1 MSNVNPRREFRKKHI
16 PKANSTFVA
25 GVIPWAPLESYER
38 ARVRPGSQ
46 AEPIVRLVYSE
57 ARRCGHGI
65 RSEVVAEALRV
76 EGWSFPLPVSTLLVG
91 LVTRGVLCSHGTG
104 NQLRYTPPNFVEA
117 NIASV
122 RSDVEKVYE
131 ALRLTCAEW
140 QTMVPTLAISN
151 KLKQCDWTL
160 ESKDSNAVGKRLE
173 TLSRSPSRAAR
184 AATHPPLVR
193 FERVTDSSGAP
204 AMFWAPVDAPLLSC
218 PVECVSNAAD
228 AARSVIRRLQEQV
241 GRPVSR
247 SEIWLLIRTLDEH
260 RPIRYFLAPARS
272 DCRLMRA
279 LGRCVQTDLA
289 DRPERPGNALLARPY
304 ENAYS
309 VSGGAPTRYLV
320 APAHVGAKPV
330 NVFGETALAALLVDD
345 IVYVSAI
352 DYELMALSDRTR
364 GISAVDATTIEPW
377 LSLREDGARL
387 VAARIS
393 AALDAEKPVT
403 VGRDSPRNRAESDV
417 ACLIAGAELL
427 AGGDRY
433 LVTLADTAA
442 PGFSNR
448 AVGQR
453 DAIKARLQRRRQA
466 VPILCAALRQRAI
479 PVRPGSQPNI
489 VGIERTCIRLANLR
503 AWATQITDGELR
515 QAVEACRRFPPPLAA
530 PVENARRFSRPL
542 QSTWLDRAEALT
554 ALGDRVQDAWTR
566 GMIKRAYSCLGWTT
580 RNDDVFG
587 SCLLAGVTTIGVSP
601 SFRRRMLVAGGL
613 LGTEATIE
621 AAEHILLRAA
631 KRTAPQD
638 ASADIRAAF
647 LAAALLGPEHATR
660 LVTSSLCATMTGS
673 LAEIVAKAARRLR
686 TGHVLSV
693 SAP

>member
-1 MSNVNPRREFRKKHI
+1 MSNANLRKVSRKKRL
-16 PKANSTFVA
+16 PRPNSKFVA
-25 GVIPWAPLESYER
+25 GAMPWAPLESYTR
-38 ARVRPGSQ
+38 ARVRRGSQ
-46 AEPIVRLVYSE
+46 AEPIVLLVYDE
-57 ARRCGHGI
+57 ASQCGHGI
-65 RSEVVAEALRV
+65 RSAVIAEALRV
-76 EGWSFPLPVSTLLVG
+76 EGWSFPLPVNQLLSG
-91 LVTRGVLCSHGTG
+91 LIQRGVLCSRGTG
-104 NQLRYTPPNFVEA
+104 NQLRYTPPRFVEA

-122 RSDVEKVYE
+122 RSDAEKVYE
-131 ALRLTCAEW
+131 ALRLACEEW
-140 QTMVPTLAISN
+140 QSMVPTLAISN
-151 KLKQCDWTL
+151 KLKQCDWIL

-173 TLSRSPSRAAR
+173 TLSRSPSKAAR
-184 AATHPPLVR
+184 AAAHPPLVR
-193 FERVTDSSGAP
+193 FERVADSSGAA
-204 AMFWAPVDAPLLSC
+204 AMFWAPVDAPLLRC
-218 PVECVSNAAD
+218 PAECVSNAAD

-260 RPIRYFLAPARS
+260 RPIRYFLAPGRS

-320 APAHVGAKPV
+320 APAHVGANPV
-330 NVFGETALAALLVDD
+330 IVFGETALAALLVDD

-352 DYELMALSDRTR
+352 DYELIALSDKMR
-364 GISAVDATTIEPW
+364 GISAVDAKIIEPW
-377 LSLREDGARL
+377 LSLREHGAR
-387 VAARIS
+387 VVVARIS
-393 AALDAEKPVT
+393 AALDAEKPAT
-403 VGRDSPRNRAESDV
+403 VGRDSPRIRTESDV

-433 LVTLADTAA
+433 LATLADTAA

-466 VPILCAALRQRAI
+466 VPILCAALRQRTI
-479 PVRPGSQPNI
+479 PPQPGSQPNI
-489 VGIERTCIRLANLR
+489 VGIERTSIRLANLR
-503 AWATQITDGELR
+503 AWATQNTDGELR

-530 PVENARRFSRPL
+530 AVEHVRRFSRPL
-542 QSTWLDRAEALT
+542 KSTWLDRAEALT
-554 ALGDRVQDAWTR
+554 ALGELVQDAWTR
-566 GMIKRAYSCLGWTT
+566 GMIKRAYSYLGWTT

-587 SCLLAGVTTIGVSP
+587 ACLLAGVATIGVSP
-601 SFRRRMLVAGGL
+601 SFRRRMLVAAGL
-613 LGTEATIE
+613 LGAEATIE
-621 AAEHILLRAA
+621 AADRMLQSAA
-631 KRTAPQD
+631 KRATTED
-638 ASADIRAAF
+638 ASADVRAAF
-647 LAAALLGPEHATR
+647 LAATLVSPEHATR

-673 LAEIVAKAARRLR
+673 LAERVAKAARRLR